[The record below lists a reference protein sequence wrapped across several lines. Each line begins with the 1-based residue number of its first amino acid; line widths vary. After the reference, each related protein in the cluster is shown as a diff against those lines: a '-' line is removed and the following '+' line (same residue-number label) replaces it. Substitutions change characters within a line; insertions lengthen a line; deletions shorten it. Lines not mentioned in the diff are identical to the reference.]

1 MNGSGW
7 TRRSGS
13 AQLPLC
19 TKVASGHMTAEH
31 HDLSDRLIK
40 RYDGSDYE
48 EAPKQ
53 ALACASVPSPA
64 SSSKRDATDKDGNGV
79 PIVADTRPKKGTKKC
94 STTPVLSADTGPSK
108 QSPAQATTI
117 DEDREKAELGN
128 GHQKRLRR
136 ANKKLTCAMVKLKEA
151 QQEICSLMEI
161 ALPAFN
167 IRSPH
172 ACLEDRKLLRIV
184 VKLIM
189 VS

>member
-19 TKVASGHMTAEH
+19 TKLASGHMTAEH

-40 RYDGSDYE
+40 RYDGSDNE

-53 ALACASVPSPA
+53 AFACASVPSPA

-79 PIVADTRPKKGTKKC
+79 PIVADTRPKKGSKKC
-94 STTPVLSADTGPSK
+94 STTPGPSADTGPSK
-108 QSPAQATTI
+108 QSSAQATTI
-117 DEDREKAELGN
+117 DEDREKAKLGN

-136 ANKKLTCAMVKLKEA
+136 ANKKFTRAMAKLREA
-151 QQEICSLMEI
+151 QQEIPFLTQCE
-161 ALPAFN
+161 LPASK

-172 ACLEDRKLLRIV
+172 AWIKERKILLIV
-184 VKLIM
+184 VESIM